1 MSPINGCNPIKPTYF
16 SLEEYVNK
24 IELSDNVRYHI
35 EETSE
40 EFDKYIK
47 ILTSFDEATIL
58 YFLIFSF
65 EKEMEDSNLIENHI
79 INPKEINEKN
89 VFFDSLT
96 ISHKRIKDL
105 HQFVTDNKLEY
116 DYRKDEVRVSY
127 IDKKNNQEK
136 IYWYGVNQE
145 DIKQFMDDFI
155 KIYKN
160 KSMSAK
166 DNNAFIKSAIV
177 HLLLTRIHP
186 FTDGNG
192 RTSRIIQDMK
202 FTESINKVYG
212 YNLKI
217 SPLHLSQS
225 ICVNQPT
232 YCKRLNNIYFDL
244 EHDNNKEINEWLNFI
259 LNMYDEQIYCMSSLL
274 QEKNELLNKV
284 SKINKD
290 IEIKTL
296 SKKMHLKK

>member
-1 MSPINGCNPIKPTYF
+1 MSPINGCNPNKPTYF
-16 SLEEYVNK
+16 SLEEYVDK
-24 IELSDNVRYHI
+24 IELNDNIRYHI

-47 ILTSFDEATIL
+47 ILTSFDESTIL
-58 YFLIFSF
+58 YFLISAF
-65 EKEMEDSNLIENHI
+65 EKEMKDSNLIENHI

-105 HQFVTDNKLEY
+105 HQFVTDNKVEY

-127 IDKKNNQEK
+127 LDKKTMQET
-136 IYWYGVNQE
+136 IYWYGVYEE
-145 DIKQFMDDFI
+145 DIKKFMDDFI

-186 FTDGNG
+186 FVDGNG
-192 RTSRIIQDMK
+192 RTARIIQNMK
-202 FTESINKVYG
+202 FTEAINKVYG

-225 ICVNQPT
+225 ICLNQPT

-244 EHDNNKEINEWLNFI
+244 EHDSNEEINNWLDFI
-259 LNMYDEQIYCMSSLL
+259 LNMYDEQIYCMSRLL
-274 QEKNELLNKV
+274 QEKNELLNKI
-284 SKINKD
+284 SINKD

>member
-145 DIKQFMDDFI
+145 DIKQFICLYM
-155 KIYKN
+155 
-160 KSMSAK
+160 
-166 DNNAFIKSAIV
+166 
-177 HLLLTRIHP
+177 
-186 FTDGNG
+186 
-192 RTSRIIQDMK
+192 
-202 FTESINKVYG
+202 ES
-212 YNLKI
+212 
-217 SPLHLSQS
+217 
-225 ICVNQPT
+225 
-232 YCKRLNNIYFDL
+232 
-244 EHDNNKEINEWLNFI
+244 
-259 LNMYDEQIYCMSSLL
+259 QI
-274 QEKNELLNKV
+274 
-284 SKINKD
+284 
-290 IEIKTL
+290 
-296 SKKMHLKK
+296 